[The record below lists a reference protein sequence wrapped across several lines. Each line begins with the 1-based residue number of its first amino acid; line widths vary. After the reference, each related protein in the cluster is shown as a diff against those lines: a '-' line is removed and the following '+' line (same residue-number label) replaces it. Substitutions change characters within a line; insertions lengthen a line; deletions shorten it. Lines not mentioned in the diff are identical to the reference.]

1 MTDHAAT
8 PTRHWIIVTWD
19 DQWQGEPDERADIE
33 LVHEGCTLIKA
44 EPSDVIEGEPYDF
57 YDCDVERLFGD
68 MGTDALDV
76 SPAQLSPGRYEIRPW
91 FHTYPAVP
99 GLHGEEYDAGIEV
112 IGADG
117 HPLLPM

>member
-19 DQWQGEPDERADIE
+19 DQWQGEPD
-33 LVHEGCTLIKA
+33 
-44 EPSDVIEGEPYDF
+44 
-57 YDCDVERLFGD
+57 
-68 MGTDALDV
+68 
-76 SPAQLSPGRYEIRPW
+76 EIRPW

-117 HPLLPM
+117 HSLLPM